1 MSSKS
6 SIQLKA
12 LSPLKT
18 VILSVTG
25 MLMDITFAWRKDIL
39 CRTMLPATLFTLLIH
54 LTSTTASMRIEVASP
69 MPPIKEPMG
78 SQFMLQVVVRLDI
91 WCHCQGD
98 NNSDGPSG
106 QAERAGQGVV

>member
-25 MLMDITFAWRKDIL
+25 MLMDVTFAWRKDIL

-54 LTSTTASMRIEVASP
+54 LTSATASMRIEVASP

-78 SQFMLQVVVRLDI
+78 SQFMLQVVARLDMT
-91 WCHCQGD
+91 HSQMLGKFEYTR
-98 NNSDGPSG
+98 GPIFK
-106 QAERAGQGVV
+106 VVLEC